1 MKFGEKSCKR
11 WARILG
17 AVLVM
22 VVAVGCGDVD
32 DTDDD
37 ESETTAQVESEGG
50 HFQASFTHDP
60 ASPQTGD
67 AELHFDLFDAGG
79 EVVADAAI
87 SVEPWMPAHGHGSP
101 ETPSVMEMSAGNYHV
116 TNIVYSMPGTWDLR
130 IDVDTGEVSDRFV
143 VTYEVQ

>member
-11 WARILG
+11 WAQILG

-37 ESETTAQVESEGG
+37 DNEATSQVESEDG
-50 HFQASFTHDP
+50 HFQTSFTHEP
-60 ASPQTGD
+60 TTPQTGD
-67 AELHFDLFDAGG
+67 AELQFELFDTAGD
-79 EVVADAAI
+79 VVADASI

-101 ETPSVMEMSAGNYHV
+101 ETPEVMEMSAGHYHV
-116 TNIVYSMPGTWDLR
+116 TNIVYSMPGTWELR